1 MALRNVTGAKC
12 TICGRT
18 SPAEPETTVCPHC
31 GGILDIEYDYDYIR
45 SCFRKHPLQERNDPT
60 MWRYLEL
67 LPVEGPGTH
76 AHLRVGGSP
85 LYRADALG
93 KVLGLRELW
102 IKDDGQNP
110 TASLKDRASAMA
122 VTKALEAGKTTIA
135 CSSTGNAASSLAG
148 NAAAAGLSTF
158 IFVPSRAPKGKVAQ
172 LMMFGATVILVEGS
186 YEDTFRIS
194 AEAIDRWGWYNR
206 NAAINPYLMEGK
218 KTVSLEIAE
227 QLSFRMPDYVAVSV
241 GDGCTIGGVWKGFR
255 DLYQAGMIDRLPRI
269 ISVQASGCCPINTA
283 AAAGTMEWVPQ
294 EENTLAD
301 SIAVGVPRNPV
312 KALRAIKESDGVVV
326 NVSDDEIMEAMRL
339 LGRHAGVFAEP
350 AGAAGTA
357 GVKKAVETGLIERD
371 ASVVTIVTGNGLKD
385 VNNAIRAAGEPMSIR
400 PDLNALLEA
409 FTARN
414 INLPEQK

>member
-1 MALRNVTGAKC
+1 MAMRNVTGARC
-12 TICGRT
+12 TICGKV
-18 SPAEPETTVCPHC
+18 SPAGPETTVCPHC

-45 SCFRKHPLQERNDPT
+45 SCFRKQPLQERNDPT

-67 LPVEGPGTH
+67 LPVEGPGTRPK
-76 AHLRVGGSP
+76 LRVGGSP

-93 KVLGLRELW
+93 KELGIRELW

-122 VTKALEAGKTTIA
+122 VVKACEAGKTTIA

-194 AEAIDRWGWYNR
+194 AEAIERWGWYNR

-227 QLSFRMPDYVAVSV
+227 QLSFKMPDYVAVSV
-241 GDGCTIGGVWKGFR
+241 GDGCTIGGVWKGFK
-255 DLYQAGMIDRLPRI
+255 DLYQAGLIDRLPRI

-283 AAAGTMEWVPQ
+283 AAAGTMEWIPQ

-312 KALRAIKESDGVVV
+312 KALRAISESNGVTV
-326 NVSDDEIMEAMRL
+326 NVSDEEIMAAMRL
-339 LGRHAGVFAEP
+339 LGKHAGVFAEP

-371 ASVVTIVTGNGLKD
+371 ASVVSIVTGNGLKD

-400 PDLNALLEA
+400 PEMNALLEA
-409 FTARN
+409 FAAKGV
-414 INLPEQK
+414 NLPE

>member
-1 MALRNVTGAKC
+1 MALRNVTGARC

-18 SPAEPETTVCPHC
+18 VPAEPETTVCPHC

-45 SCFRKHPLQERNDPT
+45 ACLQKQPLRERSDPT
-60 MWRYLEL
+60 MWRYMEF
-67 LPVEGPGTH
+67 LPVEGTGTRPR
-76 AHLRVGGSP
+76 LRVGGSP

-93 KVLGLRELW
+93 KELGLELW

-122 VTKALEAGKTTIA
+122 VVKAGEAGKTTIA

-148 NAAAAGLSTF
+148 NAAAAGLSTV

-172 LMMFGATVILVEGS
+172 LMMFGAKVILVEGS

-227 QLSFRMPDYVAVSV
+227 QLGFRMPDYVAVSV
-241 GDGCTIGGVWKGFR
+241 GDGCTIGGVWKGFK
-255 DLYQAGMIDRLPRI
+255 DLYQAGLIDRLPRI

-312 KALRAIKESDGVVV
+312 KALRAISESNGVTV
-326 NVSDDEIMEAMRL
+326 NVTDEEIMAAMRL
-339 LGRHAGVFAEP
+339 LGRRAGVFAEP

-357 GVKKAVETGLIERD
+357 GVKKAVETGLIEKG
-371 ASVVTIVTGNGLKD
+371 ASVVSIVTGNGLKD
-385 VNNAIRAAGEPMSIR
+385 VNNAIRAAGEPASIK
-400 PDLNALLEA
+400 PEMEELEKIM
-409 FTARN
+409 N
-414 INLPEQK
+414 NE

>member
-12 TICGRT
+12 TICGRV
-18 SPAEPETTVCPHC
+18 SPAEPDTTTCPHC
-31 GGILDIEYDYDYIR
+31 GGILDIEYDYDYVR
-45 SCFRKHPLQERNDPT
+45 DCFQKRPLSERNDPT

-67 LPVEGPGTH
+67 LPVEGTGSRPR
-76 AHLRVGGSP
+76 LRVGGSP
-85 LYRADALG
+85 LYRAEALG
-93 KVLGLRELW
+93 KKLGIRELW

-122 VTKALEAGKTTIA
+122 VVKAEEAGKTTIA

-172 LMMFGATVILVEGS
+172 LMMFGATVVLVEGS
-186 YEDTFRIS
+186 YEDTFRVS

-255 DLYQAGMIDRLPRI
+255 DLYRAGLIDRLPRL

-283 AAAGTMEWVPQ
+283 AAAGTMEWIPQ

-312 KALRAIKESDGVVV
+312 KALRAISESNGVTV
-326 NVSDDEIMEAMRL
+326 NVSDEEILAAMRL
-339 LGRHAGVFAEP
+339 LGAQAGVFAEP

-357 GVKKAVETGLIERD
+357 GVIKAVETGLIERG
-371 ASVVTIVTGNGLKD
+371 ASVVSVVTGNGLKD
-385 VNNAIRAAGEPMSIR
+385 VNNAIKAAGEPMSIR
-400 PDLNALLEA
+400 PDMDALLEA
-409 FTARN
+409 FAERGVKV
-414 INLPEQK
+414 PR

>member
-1 MALRNVTGAKC
+1 MALSNVTGAKC
-12 TICGRT
+12 TICGRIT
-18 SPAEPETTVCPHC
+18 PAEPETTTCPHC

-45 SCFRKHPLQERNDPT
+45 SSIAKNPMNERNGRT
-60 MWRYLEL
+60 MWRYMEF
-67 LPVEGPGTH
+67 LPVEGIGERPR
-76 AHLRVGGSP
+76 LRVGGSP
-85 LYRADALG
+85 LYMADALG
-93 KVLGLRELW
+93 SLLGIRDLW

-122 VTKALEAGKTTIA
+122 VVKAEEAGRMTIA

-148 NAAAAGLSTF
+148 NAAAAGLSTY

-227 QLSFRMPDYVAVSV
+227 QLSFKVPDYVAVSV
-241 GDGCTIGGVWKGFR
+241 GDGCTIGGVWKGFK
-255 DLYQAGMIDRLPRI
+255 DLYGAGLIDRLARI

-312 KALRAIKESDGVVV
+312 KALRAIRESDGVVV
-326 NVSDDEIMEAMRL
+326 NVSDEEIMEAMRL
-339 LGRHAGVFAEP
+339 LGAHAGVFAEP

-357 GVKKAVETGLIERD
+357 GLKKAVELGLIEKN
-371 ASVVTIVTGNGLKD
+371 ASVVSIVTGNGLKD
-385 VNNAIRAAGEPMSIR
+385 VNNAIRAAGEPMSIK
-400 PDLNALLEA
+400 PDMKLLLEA
-409 FTARN
+409 FAARGLD
-414 INLPEQK
+414 IS

>member
-1 MALRNVTGAKC
+1 MALKNVTGARCTKC
-12 TICGRT
+12 GGVT
-18 SPAEPETTVCPHC
+18 PAAPQTTTCPHC

-45 SCFRKHPLQERNDPT
+45 SSVRARPLAQRDDPT
-60 MWRYLEL
+60 MWRYLEF
-67 LPVEGPGTH
+67 LPVEGLGTRPR
-76 AHLRVGGSP
+76 LRVGNSP
-85 LYRADALG
+85 LYRADALA
-93 KVLGLRELW
+93 KKLGVRELW

-122 VTKALEAGKTTIA
+122 VIKAGEAGKTTIA

-241 GDGCTIGGVWKGFR
+241 GDGCTIGGVWKGFT
-255 DLYQAGMIDRLPRI
+255 DLHRAGLIDRLPRI
-269 ISVQASGCCPINTA
+269 VSVQASGGCPINAA
-283 AAAGTMEWVPQ
+283 AAAGTMDWTPQ
-294 EENTLAD
+294 AENTLAD
-301 SIAVGVPRNPV
+301 SIAVGVPRNPI
-312 KALRAIKESDGVVV
+312 KALRAIRESNGVVV
-326 NVSDDEIMEAMRL
+326 NVSDEEILAAMRL
-339 LGRHAGVFAEP
+339 LGAHAGVFAEP

-357 GVKKAVETGLIERD
+357 GIRKAVEAGLIERD
-371 ASVVTIVTGNGLKD
+371 ASVVSIVTGNGLKD

-400 PDLNALLEA
+400 PDMDALLEA
-409 FTARN
+409 FAARGVN
-414 INLPEQK
+414 APE

>member
-1 MALRNVTGAKC
+1 MSLQNVTGARC
-12 TICGRT
+12 TICGRI
-18 SPAEPETTVCPHC
+18 SPAGPETTTCPHC

-45 SCFRKHPLQERNDPT
+45 SSLAKNPLTQRTDRT
-60 MWRYLEL
+60 MWRYMEF
-67 LPVEGPGTH
+67 LPVEGTGKTPR
-76 AHLRVGGSP
+76 LRVGGSP

-93 KVLGLRELW
+93 KVLGIKDLW

-122 VTKALEAGKTTIA
+122 VVKAEEAGRTTIA

-148 NAAAAGLSTF
+148 NAAAAGLSTY

-172 LMMFGATVILVEGS
+172 LLMFGATVILVEGS

-206 NAAINPYLMEGK
+206 NAAINPFLMEGK
-218 KTVSLEIAE
+218 KSVSLEIAE
-227 QLSFRMPDYVAVSV
+227 QLSFKMPDYVAVSV
-241 GDGCTIGGVWKGFR
+241 GDGCTIAGVWKGFK
-255 DLYQAGMIDRLPRI
+255 DLYQARLLDRLPRI
-269 ISVQASGCCPINTA
+269 ISVQASGCNPINTA

-312 KALRAIKESDGVVV
+312 KALRAISESNGVVV
-326 NVSDDEIMEAMRL
+326 NVSDEEILEAMRL

-357 GVKKAVETGLIERD
+357 GIRKAVETGLIEKS
-371 ASVVTIVTGNGLKD
+371 ASVVSIVTGNGLKD
-385 VNNAIRAAGEPMSIR
+385 VNNAIRAAGEPISIK
-400 PDLNALLEA
+400 PDMDRLLEA
-409 FTARN
+409 FAARG
-414 INLPEQK
+414 LSDL

>member
-1 MALRNVTGAKC
+1 MALRNVTGARC
-12 TICGRT
+12 TLCGRV
-18 SPAEPETTVCPHC
+18 SPATPLTTTCPHC

-45 SCFRKHPLQERNDPT
+45 DGIAKNPLSGRNDPT
-60 MWRYLEL
+60 MWRYMEF
-67 LPVEGPGTH
+67 LPVEGVGTRPR
-76 AHLRVGGSP
+76 LRVGGSP
-85 LYRADALG
+85 LYRAENLEKALG
-93 KVLGLRELW
+93 IRELW

-122 VTKALEAGKTTIA
+122 VVKACEAGRTTIA

-148 NAAAAGLSTF
+148 NAAAAGLRTF

-227 QLSFRMPDYVAVSV
+227 QLGFKMPDYVAVSV
-241 GDGCTIGGVWKGFR
+241 GDGCTIGGVWKGFK
-255 DLYQAGMIDRLPRI
+255 DLHSAGLIDRLPRI
-269 ISVQASGCCPINTA
+269 ISVQATGCCPINTA
-283 AAAGTMEWVPQ
+283 AAAGTMDWVPQ

-312 KALRAIKESDGVVV
+312 KALKAIRESNGVVV
-326 NVSDDEIMEAMRL
+326 NVTDEEIMAAMRL
-339 LGRHAGVFAEP
+339 LGSKAGVFAEP
-350 AGAAGTA
+350 AGATGTA
-357 GVKKAVETGLIERD
+357 GVKKALETGLIERD
-371 ASVVTIVTGNGLKD
+371 ASVVSIVTGNGLKD
-385 VNNAIRAAGEPMSIR
+385 VANAIKAAGEPMSIA
-400 PDLNALLEA
+400 PDMDTLLKA
-409 FTARN
+409 FADRG
-414 INLPEQK
+414 IMQR